1 MINICFIEHTQ
12 CLYTQE
18 VLSKGDH
25 SKSYKDEKTNHS
37 NLHKI
42 NLRNN
47 QLKGNIILGNYGVSL
62 VVTRIVR
69 CVPFTI
75 LFFSDLLINEKSNFS
90 EKRKE

>member
-1 MINICFIEHTQ
+1 MLQHA
-12 CLYTQE
+12 QE

-25 SKSYKDEKTNHS
+25 GKSYKDEKNNHS

-62 VVTRIVR
+62 ATRIVN
-69 CVPFTI
+69 CVSFTI
-75 LFFSDLLINEKSNFS
+75 ILSTKYKI
-90 EKRKE
+90 